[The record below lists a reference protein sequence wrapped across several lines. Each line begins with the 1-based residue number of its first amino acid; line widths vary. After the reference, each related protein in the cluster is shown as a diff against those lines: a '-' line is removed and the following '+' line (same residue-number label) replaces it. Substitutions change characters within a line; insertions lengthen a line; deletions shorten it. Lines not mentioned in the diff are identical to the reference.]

1 LPPLADRRVLLLGA
15 ETDLGR
21 SAVTELA
28 KSGARL
34 ALVCST
40 SESTSAFEVQR
51 LARRVGALSQ
61 AIDAANE
68 AAVRVMVR
76 QVSKEMGGL
85 DAAVSCVDDA
95 TARELF
101 ERHARREMKRTG
113 EGLYVDAAAT
123 PDIVAAV
130 AGWCRASR
138 HVRQTGLSG

>member
-1 LPPLADRRVLLLGA
+1 MPALADCRIVLLGA

-21 SAVTELA
+21 SAATELA
-28 KSGARL
+28 KAGARL
-34 ALVCST
+34 ALVCS
-40 SESTSAFEVQR
+40 SSDSASAFEVQR

-85 DAAVSCVDDA
+85 DAAVSCVLDA

-113 EGLYVDAAAT
+113 EGVYVDGTLT
-123 PDIVAAV
+123 PDVVAAV
-130 AGWCRASR
+130 AGGRE
-138 HVRQTGLSG
+138 